1 MAVINIRH
9 EYATGGRE
17 LGKLIANLAG
27 YRFVDKYLFQKIMD
41 NLFVSGGTLESF
53 EKSRHYYITNLFL
66 RLISK
71 KYIKRIVGHDRSVV
85 CEVSK

>member
-41 NLFVSGGTLESF
+41 NLFVSTVQLEST
-53 EKSRHYYITNLFL
+53 KIW
-66 RLISK
+66 
-71 KYIKRIVGHDRSVV
+71 
-85 CEVSK
+85 